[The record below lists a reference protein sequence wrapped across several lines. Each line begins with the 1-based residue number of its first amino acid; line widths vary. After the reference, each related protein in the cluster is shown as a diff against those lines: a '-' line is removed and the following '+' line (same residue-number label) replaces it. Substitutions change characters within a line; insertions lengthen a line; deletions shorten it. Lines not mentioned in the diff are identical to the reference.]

1 MDDRMTLIARKETVR
16 RQLEALRRELAR
28 AEARPMQSPRRIDQ
42 LQRDIERLMAE
53 EFNLR
58 LAIDRSSSR

>member
-1 MDDRMTLIARKETVR
+1 MTLIARKETVR

-28 AEARPMQSPRRIDQ
+28 EEARPTQPSRRVDQ

>member
-1 MDDRMTLIARKETVR
+1 MTLIARKGAVQ

-28 AEARPMQSPRRIDQ
+28 EEARPTRSSRRTDQ